1 MKPCIIVRPEPGN
14 QATAEAARALGLS
27 VIAAP
32 LYSIIPVEFNIDL
45 SISYDAILITSSN
58 SIRTSLPVLKQL
70 THLPL
75 LAVGKA
81 SAQAARKAGFE
92 TIITGDAD
100 GQALGTQAV
109 KLGFRH
115 VLHLVG
121 DPYKPVRVEGLTCD
135 ERTAYRATEL
145 PLPPKLEV
153 ALQSPCVILAHSPR
167 AARRLSELA
176 GAKGASSLIALSA
189 HVAEAAGEG
198 WKHLLWPE
206 RPSADAM
213 LGLAAPLCA
222 DE

>member
-27 VIAAP
+27 VVATP

-45 SISYDAILITSSN
+45 SISYDAVLITSSN

-100 GQALGTQAV
+100 GQALGRQAV
-109 KLGFRH
+109 ELGFRH

-121 DPYKPVRVEGLTCD
+121 DPYKPVRIEGLTCD

-145 PLPPKLEV
+145 PLPPQLEV

-189 HVAEAAGEG
+189 QVAKAAGDG

>member
-1 MKPCIIVRPEPGN
+1 VKPCIIVRPEPGN

-135 ERTAYRATEL
+135 ERTAYRETEL

-176 GAKGASSLIALSA
+176 GAKGASSLSALSGQ
-189 HVAEAAGEG
+189 VAEAAGEG

>member
-27 VIAAP
+27 VVATS

-58 SIRTSLPVLKQL
+58 SIRASLPALKQL

-75 LAVGKA
+75 FAVGKA
-81 SAQAARKAGFE
+81 SAQAARKAGFD

-100 GQALGTQAV
+100 GQALGQKAV
-109 KLGFRH
+109 ELGFRH

-121 DPYKPVRVEGLTCD
+121 DPFKHVQVEGLTCD
-135 ERTAYRATEL
+135 VRTVYRAAEL
-145 PLPPKLEV
+145 PVPPELEA
-153 ALQSPCVILAHSPR
+153 ALQEPCVILAHSPR

-189 HVAEAAGEG
+189 QVAEAAGDG

-206 RPSADAM
+206 HPSADAM

>member
-27 VIAAP
+27 VVAAP

-58 SIRTSLPVLKQL
+58 SIRSSLPVLKQL

-81 SAQAARKAGFE
+81 SAQAARKAGFD
-92 TIITGDAD
+92 TIITGDTD
-100 GQALGTQAV
+100 GQALGQKAFE
-109 KLGFRH
+109 LGFRH

-135 ERTAYRATEL
+135 VRTVYRAAEL
-145 PLPPKLEV
+145 PVPPELEA
-153 ALQSPCVILAHSPR
+153 ALQEPCVILAHSPR

-176 GAKGASSLIALSA
+176 SAKNASSMIALSA
-189 HVAEAAGEG
+189 QVAKAAGDG

>member
-1 MKPCIIVRPEPGN
+1 VKPCIIVRPEPGN
-14 QATAEAARALGLS
+14 QATAEAARALGLNVVATS
-27 VIAAP
+27 
-32 LYSIIPVEFNIDL
+32 LYSIIPAEFNIDL
-45 SISYDAILITSSN
+45 SISYDAILITSLN
-58 SIRTSLPVLKQL
+58 SIRTSLPALKQL

-81 SAQAARKAGFE
+81 SAQAARKAGFD

-100 GQALGTQAV
+100 GQALGQKAV
-109 KLGFRH
+109 ELGFRH

-121 DPYKPVRVEGLTCD
+121 DPFKHVQVEGLTCD
-135 ERTAYRATEL
+135 VRTVYRAAEL
-145 PLPPKLEV
+145 PVPPELEA
-153 ALQSPCVILAHSPR
+153 ALQEPCVILAHSPR

-189 HVAEAAGEG
+189 QVAEAAGDG

>member
-14 QATAEAARALGLS
+14 TATSAAARALGLN
-27 VIAAP
+27 VVAAP
-32 LYSIIPVEFNIDL
+32 LYVIEEVEFNIDL

-58 SIRTSLPVLKQL
+58 SIRASFTVLEQI

-75 LAVGKA
+75 LAVGAA
-81 SAQAARKAGFE
+81 SAEAAHAAGFK
-92 TIITGDAD
+92 TIIMGDAD
-100 GQALGTQAV
+100 GQALGQKAV
-109 KLGFRH
+109 DLGFRH

-121 DPYKPVRVEGLTCD
+121 DPYKPVEVAGLTCD
-135 ERTAYRATEL
+135 VRTTYRATEL
-145 PLPPKLEV
+145 PVPPELEA
-153 ALQSPCVILAHSPR
+153 ALQEPCVILAHSPR

-176 GAKGASSLIALSA
+176 SAKNASSLIALSA
-189 HVAEAAGEG
+189 QVARAAGEG

-213 LGLAAPLCA
+213 LALAAPLCA

>member
-14 QATAEAARALGLS
+14 QATAEAARALGLNVVATS
-27 VIAAP
+27 
-32 LYSIIPVEFNIDL
+32 LYSIIPAEFNIDL
-45 SISYDAILITSSN
+45 SISYDAILITSLN
-58 SIRTSLPVLKQL
+58 SIRTSLPALKQL

-81 SAQAARKAGFE
+81 SAQAARKAGFD

-100 GQALGTQAV
+100 GQALGQKAV
-109 KLGFRH
+109 ELGFRH

-121 DPYKPVRVEGLTCD
+121 DPFKHVQVEGLTCD
-135 ERTAYRATEL
+135 VRTVYRAAEL
-145 PLPPKLEV
+145 PVPPELEA
-153 ALQSPCVILAHSPR
+153 ALQEPCVILAHSPR

-189 HVAEAAGEG
+189 QVAEAAGDG

>member
-1 MKPCIIVRPEPGN
+1 MKPCVIVRPEPGN
-14 QATAEAARALGLS
+14 QATAEAARALGLN
-27 VIAAP
+27 VVATP
-32 LYSIIPVEFNIDL
+32 LYSIIQVEFNIDL

-58 SIRTSLPVLKQL
+58 SIRSSSPVLEQL

-75 LAVGKA
+75 LAVGEA
-81 SAQAARKAGFE
+81 SAQAARKAGFG

-100 GQALGTQAV
+100 GQALGQKAV
-109 KLGFRH
+109 ELGFRH

-121 DPYKPVRVEGLTCD
+121 DPYKPVEVAGLTCAV
-135 ERTAYRATEL
+135 RTAYRATEL
-145 PLPPKLEV
+145 PVPPELKA
-153 ALQSPCVILAHSPR
+153 ALQEPCVILAHSPR

-176 GAKGASSLIALSA
+176 SAKNASSLIALSA
-189 HVAEAAGEG
+189 QVAEAAGEG

>member
-58 SIRTSLPVLKQL
+58 SIRTSLPALKQL

-189 HVAEAAGEG
+189 QVAKAAGDG

-213 LGLAAPLCA
+213 LGLAAPLCG

>member
-32 LYSIIPVEFNIDL
+32 LYSIIPVEFNMDL

-58 SIRTSLPVLKQL
+58 SIRTSLSALKQL

-81 SAQAARKAGFE
+81 SAQAARKAGFD

-100 GQALGTQAV
+100 GQALGRQAV
-109 KLGFRH
+109 ELGFRH

-189 HVAEAAGEG
+189 QVAKAAGDG

>member
-189 HVAEAAGEG
+189 QVAEAAGEG

>member
-14 QATAEAARALGLS
+14 QATAEAACTLGLS
-27 VIAAP
+27 VVAAP
-32 LYSIIPVEFNIDL
+32 LYAINPVEFNIDL

-58 SIRTSLPVLKQL
+58 SIRASSPVLKQL

-75 LAVGKA
+75 LSVGEA
-81 SAQAARKAGFE
+81 SAQAARQAGFG

-100 GQALGTQAV
+100 GQALGQKAFE
-109 KLGFRH
+109 LGFRH

-121 DPYKPVRVEGLTCD
+121 DPYKPVEVAGLTCD
-135 ERTAYRATEL
+135 VRTAYRAPEL
-145 PLPPKLEV
+145 PVSPELEA
-153 ALQSPCVILAHSPR
+153 ALQEPCVILAHSPR
-167 AARRLSELA
+167 AARRLSQLA
-176 GAKGASSLIALSA
+176 SAKDKSSLIALSA
-189 HVAEAAGEG
+189 QVAEAAGEG